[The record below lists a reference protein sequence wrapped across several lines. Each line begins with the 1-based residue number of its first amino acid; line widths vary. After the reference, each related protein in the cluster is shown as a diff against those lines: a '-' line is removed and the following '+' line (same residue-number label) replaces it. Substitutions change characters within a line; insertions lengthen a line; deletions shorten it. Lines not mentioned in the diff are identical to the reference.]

1 MTAVADKACLKPG
14 CENFGKPGVNIVGY
28 GWFATGV
35 WA

>member
-14 CENFGKPGVNIVGY
+14 CENSGKPGVNIVGY